1 LDGFPCFL
9 DLGNAILVV
18 ETVAAIALCVAEQ
31 TIGEAGAVEL
41 QAFGSLAATPLHNL
55 FSKLGIHLL
64 L

>member
-41 QAFGSLAATPLHNL
+41 QAFGSLAAAPLHGP